1 MGTARDRRNPG
12 ARRDIGMTEVRGET
26 KREAGCRAAGGWR
39 GGSSALTAPRPDG
52 VLCAPRPRS
61 LPMEQPRPKI
71 AETIIHPSVRL
82 RETGIG
88 ARCEILENS
97 SVEYATIGDASYLG
111 HGCQVADAEIGKFC
125 AIAACVRIGPPNHP
139 MGRVSQH
146 RFTYCPEYYD
156 AAQTRDA
163 GFFAARRAQRT
174 RIGNDVWIGHG
185 VTVLAGVTVGDGA
198 VLAAGAV
205 VAKDV
210 APYSVVGGVPAR
222 MIRERFPRAI
232 AARLARVAWWDWDFA
247 TIMARLGEFRSEDVE
262 AFCDRWDNAAPSGR

>member
-1 MGTARDRRNPG
+1 MGTGRGRRNPG
-12 ARRDIGMTEVRGET
+12 ARRDIRMTTVWRGP
-26 KREAGCRAAGGWR
+26 RCGAGCRAASGWR
-39 GGSSALTAPRPDG
+39 GGSSGLTIARHAG
-52 VLCAPRPRS
+52 VLVVPRARN
-61 LPMEQPRPKI
+61 LPMDQPRPKI
-71 AETIIHPSVRL
+71 AETVIHPSVRL
-82 RETGIG
+82 REASIG
-88 ARCEILENS
+88 ERCEILENS
-97 SVEYATIGDASYLG
+97 RVEYATIGDASYLG
-111 HGCQVADAEIGKFC
+111 HDCQVADAEIGKFC

-156 AAQTRDA
+156 AAHTRDA

-210 APYSVVGGVPAR
+210 APYTIVGGVPAR
-222 MIRERFPRAI
+222 MIRERFPRAV
-232 AARLARVAWWDWDFA
+232 AARLARIAWWDWDFP

-262 AFCDRWDNAAPSGR
+262 AFCDRWDNAALSGR